1 MDSACKFKAGRS
13 VLEYLRI
20 LPVDKH
26 DARLYTMAFSA
37 LAAARDLDSATAA
50 LDLAKRQGVLVD
62 KHLLTAFMK
71 GAPRPPLPLRM
82 QCGQRLQRSAQ
93 PCGAGGSPLHPL
105 HACMMCH
112 ASSSYT
118 RARFRISALTLPTH
132 APLTRVCTIGAAGRS
147 VQVGGQRGPRIP
159 HVP

>member
-13 VLEYLRI
+13 VLEYLRT

-71 GAPRPPLPLRM
+71 GAPRPPACACSAGSACSAAPNRS
-82 QCGQRLQRSAQ
+82 GQED
-93 PCGAGGSPLHPL
+93 PPFTT
-105 HACMMCH
+105 CMH
-112 ASSSYT
+112 DVAT
-118 RARFRISALTLPTH
+118 PPPAAH
-132 APLTRVCTIGAAGRS
+132 APGSASL
-147 VQVGGQRGPRIP
+147 P
-159 HVP
+159 